1 MQWEKFKN
9 NFHPSYWSK
18 MQKWVESK
26 DCDKLYSKLKER
38 SKMGHKI
45 APSSYNTWRIFKELP
60 LDEIKV
66 IIIGMDPYNKFINGS
81 SIADGISM
89 SCSITEKLQP
99 SLEKF
104 YCGIENELYNGLN
117 LSYNKNPDLLYL
129 VKQGIFLGNS
139 AYSVECNKPGSH
151 ISLWEPFQKYFFE
164 EIVGYSGIPILLL
177 GQEAQKL
184 EKYITP
190 FTHVFT
196 LPHPVSASY
205 TDSKWETLE
214 VFGKINKIIKENNN
228 FYIKWLDEYS

>member
-1 MQWEKFKN
+1 MKSFI
-9 NFHPSYWSK
+9 
-18 MQKWVESK
+18 ESSE
-26 DCDKLYSKLKER
+26 CDKLYSKLKER

-45 APSSYNTWRIFKELP
+45 APSSQNTWRMFKELP
-60 LDEIKV
+60 LNEIKV
-66 IIIGMDPYNKFINGS
+66 IIIGMDPYNKFINNS
-81 SIADGISM
+81 PIADGISM

-104 YCGIENELYNGLN
+104 YSGIEEELYNGLN

-129 VKQGIFLGNS
+129 VKQGVFLGNS

-151 ISLWEPFQKYFFE
+151 IPYWESFQKYFFE

-177 GQEAQKL
+177 GREAQKL

-190 FTHVFT
+190 FTHIFS

-205 TDSKWETLE
+205 NDSNWSTNG

-228 FYIKWLDEYS
+228 LTIKWLEEYD